1 MRTVVDRRRSDPS
14 FRLVHPGVRH
24 DRLVIDCIVVGAG
37 HNGLVTAAYLARAGY
52 RVLVLE
58 AGERVGGAA
67 VSAELFPGVEARLSK
82 YSYLVSLLP
91 KKITEDLQI
100 DVPLARRRI
109 ASYTPNPADPS
120 RGLLIPSDDS
130 VGVRNGIC
138 AFTGSDDQAAAW
150 RDFYKRTEAIAAT
163 VFPSLT
169 EPLISRDDMKAQVD
183 DGDWHD
189 FMERP
194 LGEVLERTFDDD
206 VLRGVVLTDGLIGT
220 FADAHD
226 PSLQQNICFLYH
238 VIGQGTGQWDVP
250 IGGMGAIT
258 SQLADRIRDAGG
270 EIRIGSEVVAISDDG
285 AVVTVTVREGDAEQT
300 LTARA
305 VAATCAP
312 AILERLRGRAVDPVS
327 ELDGGA
333 QIKVNM
339 LLSRLPRLLDDSVD
353 PRDAF
358 SGTFHINETYSQL
371 SRAYAE
377 ADAGR
382 LPRPLP
388 AEIYCHSLSDP
399 SILSADLQDRGVQT
413 LTLFGLNTP
422 HALFED
428 GGIDRATVLDAVY
441 STLDSVL
448 AEPIADCLLSDV
460 NGEPCIEV
468 NTTVDIQRDL
478 RIPTGNIFHT
488 PLEWPWTDD
497 PDRVGMWGVE
507 TDSPRIVICG
517 SGAVRGGGVSGVPGH
532 NAAQYLLEHLAG

>member
-1 MRTVVDRRRSDPS
+1 
-14 FRLVHPGVRH
+14 
-24 DRLVIDCIVVGAG
+24 
-37 HNGLVTAAYLARAGY
+37 
-52 RVLVLE
+52 
-58 AGERVGGAA
+58 
-67 VSAELFPGVEARLSK
+67 
-82 YSYLVSLLP
+82 
-91 KKITEDLQI
+91 
-100 DVPLARRRI
+100 
-109 ASYTPNPADPS
+109 
-120 RGLLIPSDDS
+120 
-130 VGVRNGIC
+130 
-138 AFTGSDDQAAAW
+138 
-150 RDFYKRTEAIAAT
+150 
-163 VFPSLT
+163 
-169 EPLISRDDMKAQVD
+169 
-183 DGDWHD
+183 
-189 FMERP
+189 
-194 LGEVLERTFDDD
+194 DDD

-250 IGGMGAIT
+250 VGGMGAIT
-258 SQLADRIRDAGG
+258 GQLADRVRKAGG
-270 EIRIGSEVVAISDDG
+270 EIRTGCEVVGISDDG
-285 AVVTVTVREGDAEQT
+285 SVVTVTVREGNLERTFA
-300 LTARA
+300 ARA
-305 VAATCAP
+305 VAANCAP
-312 AILERLRGRAVDPVS
+312 AILERLRGRAVDPTS

-339 LLSRLPRLLDDSVD
+339 LLSRLPRLLDESVD

-382 LPRPLP
+382 LPIPLP

-399 SILSADLQDRGVQT
+399 TILSADLQDRGVQT
-413 LTLFGLNTP
+413 LTLFALNTP

-448 AEPIADCLLSDV
+448 AEPIADCLLSDE